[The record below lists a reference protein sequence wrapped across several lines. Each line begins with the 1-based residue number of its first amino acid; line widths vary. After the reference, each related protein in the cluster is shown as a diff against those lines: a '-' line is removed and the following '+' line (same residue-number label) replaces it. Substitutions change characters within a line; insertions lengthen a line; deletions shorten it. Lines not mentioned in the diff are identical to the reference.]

1 MTTAAMTRS
10 EFAALADVSRE
21 TEERLRAYADLL
33 TKWNRAINLVGGSTL
48 ADLWRRH
55 FWDSAQLRPYL
66 PPEGGVLLDVGSGA
80 GFPGLVLAI
89 LANHY
94 TVNLCESDK
103 RKATF
108 LREAAR
114 VTGTSVVI
122 HDRRIEGLDPFPVD
136 VITARA
142 WASCT
147 DILALTARFT
157 APRTQFLLLKGK
169 TAHNELTEARKAWT
183 MYAELHGSRSDEFGT
198 IVQIKQVTRHDRT
211 GIGSAVG
218 NPGA

>member
-1 MTTAAMTRS
+1 MTATAMTRS

-21 TEERLRAYADLL
+21 TAERLQTYADLL
-33 TKWNRAINLVGGSTL
+33 AKWNRAINLVGASTL

-66 PPEGGVLLDVGSGA
+66 PAEGVLLDVGSGA
-80 GFPGLVLAI
+80 GLPGLVLAVVTGD
-89 LANHY
+89 AY
-94 TVNLCESDK
+94 TVHLCESDK

-114 VTGTSVVI
+114 VTGTRVVV
-122 HDRRIEGLDPFPVD
+122 HDRRIEHLEPFPVD

-142 WASCT
+142 WASIA
-147 DILALTARFT
+147 DILALTASFT
-157 APRTQFLLLKGK
+157 SPKTQFLLLKGK

-183 MYAELHGSRSDEFGT
+183 MDAELHGSRSDESGT
-198 IVQIKQVTRHDRT
+198 IVQIKKVTRHDRA

-218 NPGA
+218 DSGA